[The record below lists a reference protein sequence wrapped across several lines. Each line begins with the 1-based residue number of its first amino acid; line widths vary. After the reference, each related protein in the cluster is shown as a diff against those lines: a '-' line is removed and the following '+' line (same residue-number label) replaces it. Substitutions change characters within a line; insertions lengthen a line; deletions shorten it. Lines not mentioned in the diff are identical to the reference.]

1 MWVQNWTQPVNSLD
15 CRKTF
20 LGHFHS
26 ETPNFFTALKHSEN
40 KKIH

>member
-1 MWVQNWTQPVNSLD
+1 MWVQNWTQHYSLD

-20 LGHFHS
+20 LGHFS